1 MRRRHLLSSVL
12 ALTIVPSGLVL
23 PVVTF
28 SSSSPRPVAP
38 RITRTVVHDVDETA
52 RAAAPRAR
60 TQDGGA
66 TRSAVLTSP
75 RATSS
80 FSTIGVTWRAGTAA
94 AGTVVQARTHTGGQ
108 WSAWSDLDVVDA
120 PGAGDRPNA
129 SASGGLVHR
138 DGTEPSYVGPSDG
151 YQVQVSSP
159 SGRSPADVQVVAVD
173 PGTSPADATAASG
186 EGVPASS
193 ASAEASQP
201 TINSRASW
209 GANEALRN
217 CGPDYMSTVK
227 AVVVHHTVSANGY
240 SSSAVPSMIRGIY
253 AYHTNGLGW
262 CDIGYNVVV
271 DRFGRLWEGRFG
283 GLSRPVMSAAT
294 GGFNTYTSAIS
305 ALGNFDTASA
315 PAAMVDAI
323 ARFASWKLGLH
334 RVNPAARTSLV
345 SGGGPYTGY
354 PAGRVVGLPT
364 IFGHRDSNLTAC
376 PGRYLYAQ
384 MATIRAKAYAYTG
397 PSLFSPGLTYT
408 RLSTNDFQ
416 SFVVNAGTH
425 GTQSWS
431 MSVSLAASPTPS
443 PAPSPTADPT
453 ASPTSSPTVS
463 TDVSATPIWTG
474 SGVGVGNRISA
485 IWPRTTTAGQPVGAG
500 IYDLVLTSS
509 TATVWTGQVTIT
521 GDAVIPPGDPTPA
534 LATVYTTP
542 GSTISA
548 GREWRTTCEAYST
561 TARRCFTS
569 IYASWIERTSTGYR
583 NVVGWKLNNLSYMD
597 RGNAAWAGNPLAAPG
612 EWQSGGHRW
621 RTTCTPAV
629 AVGPRQCRSEIWSSL
644 LTHSGTRV
652 VQFQAWVVNNV
663 IWLGDGI

>member
-1 MRRRHLLSSVL
+1 MRRRHLLSLAL

-28 SSSSPRPVAP
+28 PTASPHPVAAK
-38 RITRTVVHDVDETA
+38 IHRTVVHGVDAMASTG
-52 RAAAPRAR
+52 APRAR
-60 TQDGGA
+60 AQDGGA
-66 TRSAVLTSP
+66 TRIALLTSP
-75 RATSS
+75 RSTSS
-80 FSTIGVTWRAGTAA
+80 FSTIGVTWRSGTAA
-94 AGTVVQARTHTGGQ
+94 AGTVVQARTRTGGQ

-129 SASGGLVHR
+129 SASGGPVHR

-159 SGRSPADVQVVAVD
+159 SGTSPVDVQVVAVD

-262 CDIGYNVVV
+262 CDIGYNVLV
-271 DRFGRLWEGRFG
+271 DRFGGLWEGRFG

-323 ARFASWKLGLH
+323 ARWASWKLGVH
-334 RVNPAARTSLV
+334 HVSPVGRTSLV
-345 SGGGPYTGY
+345 SSGGSFTPY

-364 IFGHRDSNLTAC
+364 IFGHRDSDLTAC

-384 MATIRAKAYAYTG
+384 LPTIRSKAFAYAG
-397 PSLFSPGLTYT
+397 PSLFSPGLYYT
-408 RLSTNDFQ
+408 RISTRDFPN
-416 SFVVNAGTH
+416 FVVNAGTQRAQ
-425 GTQSWS
+425 TWAL
-431 MSVSLAASPTPS
+431 SVSAKGT
-443 PAPSPTADPT
+443 T
-453 ASPTSSPTVS
+453 
-463 TDVSATPIWTG
+463 TPIYTATG
-474 SGVGVGNRISA
+474 SSVGNQLSA
-485 IWPRTTTAGQPVGAG
+485 IWPRTTTAGKPVGAG

-509 TATVWTGQVTIT
+509 TARAWTGQVTIT
-521 GDAVIPPGDPTPA
+521 GDAVIPPGDPSPA

-542 GSTISA
+542 GTTIST

-569 IYASWIERTSTGYR
+569 IFASWIERTSSGYR
-583 NVVGWKLNNLSYMD
+583 TVVGWKLNNLSYMD
-597 RGNAAWAGNPLAAPG
+597 QGNAAWGGNPLAAPG

-621 RTTCTPAV
+621 RTTCSPAV
-629 AVGPRQCRSEIWSSL
+629 TVGPRQCRTEIWSSL
-644 LTHSGTRV
+644 LTHSGTKV
-652 VQFQAWVVNNV
+652 VRFEAWVVNNIV
-663 IWLGDGI
+663 WLGDGK